1 MEHTFKVIINMHVL
15 TAIFL
20 IALDLFLKVFFI
32 FPSSFVLC
40 YCGLMTNFSV
50 VFGFLFLW
58 CVYTYYR
65 FSVCSSWGFNIKG
78 PDGSN
83 GKETACNAGVFGSAP
98 GSESFSH
105 GEGNGNP
112 LKYSYLKNS
121 KDRGAWHTTV
131 HVVTKSG
138 TKLDNEHVYFDIKVY
153 I

>member
-1 MEHTFKVIINMHVL
+1 MF
-15 TAIFL
+15 TATFL

-83 GKETACNAGVFGSAP
+83 GKETACNTGVFSSAP
-98 GSESFSH
+98 RSESFSH

-131 HVVTKSG
+131 YVVTKSG
-138 TKLDNEHVYFDIKVY
+138 TKLDN
-153 I
+153 